1 MIEDT
6 VEPSLPARE
15 ISKHAPLKSGH
26 EIYRSTRGTEP
37 RFLRQTIEVGA
48 HCVSAYAFNVVSLYR
63 NMLESASS
71 LACSLQAKL
80 QHGILRGSRAESVSG
95 LDYRKGAARRIYT
108 ENGIE

>member
-1 MIEDT
+1 
-6 VEPSLPARE
+6 
-15 ISKHAPLKSGH
+15 
-26 EIYRSTRGTEP
+26 
-37 RFLRQTIEVGA
+37 
-48 HCVSAYAFNVVSLYR
+48 
-63 NMLESASS
+63 MLESASS